1 MFRFFLGL
9 FLFWGGT
16 FFFPSINPAKVNF
29 KIYDPQNIEESLR
42 SACTLMK
49 KNSLISKR
57 HSMAFFDCMGEK
69 VNVRSFCLKMI
80 KIKKMPNVSNR
91 PFLRGVVYKEGKAL
105 CQFGSSAVL
114 TFNLKDFKNDVEDSI
129 ELCKKLRKSYAFD
142 LKEFHFY
149 RGKSDKRS
157 CYYSQEKNL

>member
-1 MFRFFLGL
+1 
-9 FLFWGGT
+9 
-16 FFFPSINPAKVNF
+16 
-29 KIYDPQNIEESLR
+29 
-42 SACTLMK
+42 
-49 KNSLISKR
+49 
-57 HSMAFFDCMGEK
+57 MAFFDCMGEK

-80 KIKKMPNVSNR
+80 KIKKMPNVSKR

-114 TFNLKDFKNDVEDSI
+114 TFNLKDFKNDIEDSI

-142 LKEFHFY
+142 LKAFHFY